1 MKNKF
6 TILCQRILCKYPS
19 FNNNKRT
26 LKYSF
31 ETTNNTIIR
40 NSYVTHAISANE
52 IWLTKDSHDSFMN
65 KELKIF
71 SKNIP
76 STASNKTSS
85 CCDPVIILISIFQS
99 ADFGSGGNMKLLK
112 FLKVDL

>member
-1 MKNKF
+1 
-6 TILCQRILCKYPS
+6 
-19 FNNNKRT
+19 
-26 LKYSF
+26 
-31 ETTNNTIIR
+31 
-40 NSYVTHAISANE
+40 
-52 IWLTKDSHDSFMN
+52 MN

-99 ADFGSGGNMKLLK
+99 ADFESGGNMKLLK